1 MDGQTPIKR
10 KSFKRRAFR
19 ALAFLLLVGLVTVG
33 ALPWL
38 LGTPPARRAIVAA
51 VNRALAPSRV
61 GLRGLSLSWTGS
73 IRLSGVSL
81 RDGHGKTLLDARLAV
96 LNRGLFALLL
106 DRSRLGMLTLD
117 GAAVDIER
125 RADGTID
132 LVDALM
138 PPPSKTA
145 TTPPSDAKT
154 AARPATDI
162 TLRVVRGSLRLK
174 TPELIEPLTAK
185 QMDMEVRVPAAA
197 GQKLSW
203 KIRLEDPLDGT
214 SAVATLGIDGEFDH
228 RAEAM
233 PDLALTIKGE
243 QWPLAVAGSGMS
255 ARGRFDGVMKAAR
268 ESGRWSSSAD
278 AKVLALDAAG
288 AVLNGDRLSLDV
300 VSAGWDVAESAAG
313 WSIRRLAVVA
323 PVGTLSATASI
334 ATAGASAVPEARVE
348 GKLDLA
354 SLAKQLP
361 HTLRLRDGL
370 SLEHGSARVVVQLKT
385 VGEAQLATAEA
396 NVSDLVARNASRA
409 FTLRDPAAVTA
420 RASRSKTGVSVEA
433 LVVKTAFLDL
443 TGSGDLDRGVKLAGT
458 IDLGGLET
466 QFRDLIDFG
475 AIELAGKGR
484 MAGDFRKTGATFVGR
499 YAAEVR
505 GLKVAGLSTKPLI
518 RDAMRFDAAVS
529 GPADASGMPRSWE
542 NLRVNLKSSLDTIAM
557 TATSRDK
564 TISVKASAS
573 LPVPAEVSSRDGQA
587 DVSLAARFRPG
598 RDPLG
603 QGVID
608 LDEVRLGLRPAD
620 PALVATGTLALAV
633 KGSIDLDGD
642 DLSLFPLPLPAS
654 YRAAAALA
662 PEGLKLHGI
671 RKTPLAQRAA
681 KAVLVGDLAAIEQ
694 ALAVWADRPASGLG
708 GSLVAQF
715 AMGEGGKLNLG
726 LSAVV
731 PDLSRPAPDGK
742 GRKPEGPLSLA
753 YTGTYDPA
761 ADRLRIDAL
770 ALVTRYARLDAN
782 GRVDEPAGR
791 RLADLQ
797 GTLAP
802 TWETVSALVAEM
814 SEPKARLAGGPRPFR
829 VKGPLSGGTLAA
841 MLKGL
846 DAEVGVELSSL
857 DAFGL
862 ALGPAPL
869 VVRCKAGALSIDPIE
884 TTLNSGRVV
893 LKPGLTVD
901 DAQGIA
907 LLLAKGSA
915 IDGAEIND
923 EVSKRVLTYV
933 APVLDEATH
942 VNGKFSVTIE
952 QGEFPITG
960 PPTHRVKMTGQVVFQ
975 DVMFAPGP
983 FAGQLLSLVGQP
995 GAPGLR
1001 LQQPVQLAVANGRVM
1016 QKGLSIPLRG
1026 TSAISLEGSVGF
1038 DQTLD
1043 LRATVP
1049 ITKGM
1054 LGARSGLDELVGE
1067 NRVTVPIDGTVSKP
1081 RVNKQALQV
1090 AVRELSKNVFK
1101 RDLSKEAAA
1110 LLDKLG
1116 PPSTPGGGVPKDAKG
1131 LEDELIRRLLPKRR
1145 PPAGAQQP

>member
-1 MDGQTPIKR
+1 
-10 KSFKRRAFR
+10 
-19 ALAFLLLVGLVTVG
+19 
-33 ALPWL
+33 
-38 LGTPPARRAIVAA
+38 
-51 VNRALAPSRV
+51 
-61 GLRGLSLSWTGS
+61 
-73 IRLSGVSL
+73 
-81 RDGHGKTLLDARLAV
+81 
-96 LNRGLFALLL
+96 
-106 DRSRLGMLTLD
+106 
-117 GAAVDIER
+117 
-125 RADGTID
+125 
-132 LVDALM
+132 
-138 PPPSKTA
+138 
-145 TTPPSDAKT
+145 
-154 AARPATDI
+154 
-162 TLRVVRGSLRLK
+162 
-174 TPELIEPLTAK
+174 
-185 QMDMEVRVPAAA
+185 
-197 GQKLSW
+197 
-203 KIRLEDPLDGT
+203 
-214 SAVATLGIDGEFDH
+214 
-228 RAEAM
+228 
-233 PDLALTIKGE
+233 
-243 QWPLAVAGSGMS
+243 
-255 ARGRFDGVMKAAR
+255 
-268 ESGRWSSSAD
+268 
-278 AKVLALDAAG
+278 
-288 AVLNGDRLSLDV
+288 
-300 VSAGWDVAESAAG
+300 
-313 WSIRRLAVVA
+313 
-323 PVGTLSATASI
+323 
-334 ATAGASAVPEARVE
+334 
-348 GKLDLA
+348 
-354 SLAKQLP
+354 
-361 HTLRLRDGL
+361 
-370 SLEHGSARVVVQLKT
+370 
-385 VGEAQLATAEA
+385 
-396 NVSDLVARNASRA
+396 
-409 FTLRDPAAVTA
+409 
-420 RASRSKTGVSVEA
+420 
-433 LVVKTAFLDL
+433 
-443 TGSGDLDRGVKLAGT
+443 
-458 IDLGGLET
+458 
-466 QFRDLIDFG
+466 
-475 AIELAGKGR
+475 
-484 MAGDFRKTGATFVGR
+484 
-499 YAAEVR
+499 
-505 GLKVAGLSTKPLI
+505 
-518 RDAMRFDAAVS
+518 
-529 GPADASGMPRSWE
+529 
-542 NLRVNLKSSLDTIAM
+542 
-557 TATSRDK
+557 
-564 TISVKASAS
+564 
-573 LPVPAEVSSRDGQA
+573 
-587 DVSLAARFRPG
+587 
-598 RDPLG
+598 
-603 QGVID
+603 VID
-608 LDEVRLGLRPAD
+608 LDEVCLGLRPAD

-715 AMGEGGKLNLG
+715 AMGAGEGGKLNLG

-942 VNGKFSVTIE
+942 VNGKFSVTID